1 LAGECTFYI
10 ILLSKTN
17 HQSTKV
23 IISKPD
29 GKKLSGSV
37 DGLPITKSPFIDGL
51 DGLPF
56 TN

>member
-37 DGLPITKSPFIDGL
+37 DGLPITKL
-51 DGLPF
+51 
-56 TN
+56 T